1 MRTELFKS
9 LAREAGIAGTPRHC
23 PEHEPELVE
32 LDYGNFVGAV
42 CPCGARGREFRIRF
56 DGPVHERKGV
66 RERAYDLAVSAWND
80 AVRHRK
86 D

>member
-9 LAREAGIAGTPRHC
+9 LAREAGIAGALRHC
-23 PEHEPELVE
+23 PGHAPVLVE
-32 LDYGNFVGAV
+32 FDYGNFVAAV
-42 CPCGARGREFRIRF
+42 CPCGAQGREFRIRF
-56 DGPVHERKGV
+56 DGPVHEREGV
-66 RERAYDLAVSAWND
+66 RERAYEQALSAWND